1 MVRTAWAITI
11 PGNTNTTIMPITPD
25 NFIIIFSQC
34 HKVKMISIQTMKSMK
49 SMKDIKI
56 NFSVCILH
64 ALHVLHG
71 KIKYS
76 VLKFMTL
83 NILWPGQFLLQK
95 V

>member
-1 MVRTAWAITI
+1 
-11 PGNTNTTIMPITPD
+11 
-25 NFIIIFSQC
+25 
-34 HKVKMISIQTMKSMK
+34 MK

-83 NILWPGQFLLQK
+83 TVTCFSASLYQTYEDSKRYYTVALI
-95 V
+95 